1 MTEWANKEFEPKLSK
16 NEFRKIVLQQCSSLE
31 IMRDLANGT
40 KHYQLTRE
48 NSLVKR
54 TELHCGVFSK
64 EFSREFD
71 TSHLK
76 IILGDGTKIYF
87 EDEIKKVISFWTQ
100 YLESTL
106 NIIIT

>member
-1 MTEWANKEFEPKLSK
+1 
-16 NEFRKIVLQQCSSLE
+16 
-31 IMRDLANGT
+31 MRDLANGT

-48 NSLVKR
+48 NPLVKR
-54 TELHCGVFSK
+54 TELHRGVFSK

-76 IILGDGTKIYF
+76 ITLGDGTKIYF

-106 NIIIT
+106 NIIIA